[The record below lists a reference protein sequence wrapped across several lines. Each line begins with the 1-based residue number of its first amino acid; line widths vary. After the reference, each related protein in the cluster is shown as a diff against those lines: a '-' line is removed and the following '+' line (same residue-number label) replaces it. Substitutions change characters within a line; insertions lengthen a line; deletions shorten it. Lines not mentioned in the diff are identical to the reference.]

1 MTALFFLFFSPFA
14 SFIYYYPINSG
25 EDLIYFHFN
34 FTSPVFYIAFFSI
47 IYIIIFVVIGFLIKS
62 FHSTRIL
69 RKKYLYSSMAV
80 LICTICKSLEGLFYL
95 GIFSIFTKIA
105 DLIGGVLWYL
115 SLREA
120 SAEPKKKQEKKIQV
134 EEGIFRL
141 TERPDQIT
149 EEEVMFHKE
158 KKICLVCK
166 GKALNFIYVCSECE
180 ALYCE
185 NCARTLEN
193 YENAC
198 WVCNNPFNKSKPSKP
213 YSIGE
218 KDLDSEI
225 IKTTE
230 KISESEKNHHQKKG
244 SK

>member
-1 MTALFFLFFSPFA
+1 MTALLLLFFGPFA
-14 SFIYYYPINSG
+14 SFVYYYPINSG

-34 FTSPVFYIAFFSI
+34 FTSPVFYIAFLSI
-47 IYIIIFVVIGFLIKS
+47 IYIIIFVVVGFLIKS

-80 LICTICKSLEGLFYL
+80 LICTICKSLEALFYL

-105 DLIGGVLWYL
+105 DLFGGVLWYL

-120 SAEPKKKQEKKIQV
+120 SAEPKKKPEKKIQV

-166 GKALNFIYVCSECE
+166 GKALNFIYVCSGCE

-185 NCARTLEN
+185 NCARTLEDL
-193 YENAC
+193 ENAC
-198 WVCNNPFNKSKPSKP
+198 WLCNKPFNESKPSKP
-213 YSIGE
+213 YEIGE
-218 KDLDSEI
+218 KDI
-225 IKTTE
+225 GP
-230 KISESEKNHHQKKG
+230 KISDATTKQPKTENNQYQNKK
-244 SK
+244 S